1 VSGQSIGPIQAALPL
16 MKASIRDYEPS
27 SAAVACSPPVP
38 SAASPSSTN
47 TAVVVVA
54 VIRVWAHWRQFH
66 RRQVTPRSSRQITS
80 PGSARPARMRAGPV
94 HV

>member
-1 VSGQSIGPIQAALPL
+1 
-16 MKASIRDYEPS
+16 
-27 SAAVACSPPVP
+27 
-38 SAASPSSTN
+38 
-47 TAVVVVA
+47 VA

-66 RRQVTPRSSRQITS
+66 RRRVTPRSSRQITS